1 MLISLVVPCYN
12 EEESLPIFYKEASK
26 IAQQMGIS
34 HGADFEFIF
43 VDDGSKDRT
52 LQIARELHRKDA
64 RVRYISFSRNFG
76 KEAGIYAGLKAAK
89 GDYVATMDAD
99 LQDPPSLLPEMLELL
114 HGRDIKVELRSV
126 NARFFEY
133 SSRLPRSCA
142 FLEDKL
148 KKLVASKVSR
158 GKVELSLSIQTVTA
172 ADTVVTVNWQLAEGY
187 RAALNAMAE
196 RMDLKNDV
204 SVGMLS
210 RFPDVLTQ
218 TAAPTNED
226 ELWEDVRTVAEQA
239 VDAFVA
245 MRAVEGEKMKADVAG
260 RLTTIETL
268 VAKIEENS
276 AGRVQAYSD
285 KLYARLQELLGDRS
299 IDEGRLVTEAAIFAD
314 KTAIDEE
321 TVRLHSHVAQYR
333 EILELDEPIGRKLD
347 FLTQELN
354 RESNTIGSKCQDVA
368 ITRLVVELKSE
379 IEKIREQIQNIE

>member
-1 MLISLVVPCYN
+1 MVKSMTGYGR
-12 EEESLPIFYKEASK
+12 A
-26 IAQQMGIS
+26 
-34 HGADFEFIF
+34 GA
-43 VDDGSKDRT
+43 
-52 LQIARELHRKDA
+52 
-64 RVRYISFSRNFG
+64 
-76 KEAGIYAGLKAAK
+76 
-89 GDYVATMDAD
+89 
-99 LQDPPSLLPEMLELL
+99 LL

-148 KKLVASKVSR
+148 KKLVAAKVSR

-172 ADTVVTVNWQLAEGY
+172 ADTVVSVNWSLAQGY
-187 RAALNAMAE
+187 RAALDSLIE
-196 RMDLKNDV
+196 KMDLKNDV
-204 SVGMLS
+204 TAGMIA
-210 RFPDVLTQ
+210 RFPEVLTQ

-226 ELWEDVRTVAEQA
+226 ELWQDVQSVALQA

-245 MRAVEGEKMKADVAG
+245 MRAVEGEKLKADVAG
-260 RLTTIETL
+260 RLDTIEEL
-268 VAKIEENS
+268 VAKIEQGS

-299 IDEGRLVTEAAIFAD
+299 IDESRLVTEAAIFAD

-333 EILELDEPIGRKLD
+333 EILALDEPVGRKLD

>member
-1 MLISLVVPCYN
+1 MVLSMTGYGR
-12 EEESLPIFYKEASK
+12 A
-26 IAQQMGIS
+26 
-34 HGADFEFIF
+34 GA
-43 VDDGSKDRT
+43 
-52 LQIARELHRKDA
+52 
-64 RVRYISFSRNFG
+64 
-76 KEAGIYAGLKAAK
+76 
-89 GDYVATMDAD
+89 
-99 LQDPPSLLPEMLELL
+99 LL

-133 SSRLPRSCA
+133 SSRIPRSCA

-158 GKVELSLSIQTVTA
+158 GKVELNLSIQTVTA
-172 ADTVVTVNWQLAEGY
+172 ADTVVTVNWQLAQGY
-187 RAALNAMAE
+187 RAALNAMSE

-204 SVGMLS
+204 TAGMLA

-218 TAAPTNED
+218 TAAPTDEE
-226 ELWEDVRTVAEQA
+226 ELWQDVQSVAEQA
-239 VDAFVA
+239 VEAFVA
-245 MRAVEGEKMKADVAG
+245 MRATEGEKLKEDVEN
-260 RLTTIETL
+260 RLNVIEQL
-268 VAKIEENS
+268 VAQIEHNS

-285 KLYARLQELLGDRS
+285 KLYARLQELLADRN
-299 IDEGRLVTEAAIFAD
+299 IDEARLVTEAAIFAD

-333 EILELDEPIGRKLD
+333 EILALNEPIGRKLD

>member
-1 MLISLVVPCYN
+1 MVLSMTGYGR
-12 EEESLPIFYKEASK
+12 A
-26 IAQQMGIS
+26 
-34 HGADFEFIF
+34 GA
-43 VDDGSKDRT
+43 
-52 LQIARELHRKDA
+52 
-64 RVRYISFSRNFG
+64 
-76 KEAGIYAGLKAAK
+76 
-89 GDYVATMDAD
+89 
-99 LQDPPSLLPEMLELL
+99 LL

-148 KKLVASKVSR
+148 KKLVAAKVSR

-172 ADTVVTVNWQLAEGY
+172 ADTVVSVNWSLAQGY
-187 RAALNAMAE
+187 RAALDSLIEKME
-196 RMDLKNDV
+196 LKNDV
-204 SVGMLS
+204 TAGMIA
-210 RFPDVLTQ
+210 RFPEVMTQ

-226 ELWEDVRTVAEQA
+226 ELWQDVQSVALQA

-245 MRAVEGEKMKADVAG
+245 MRAAEGEKLKADVAG
-260 RLTTIETL
+260 RLDTIEEL
-268 VAKIEENS
+268 VAKIEQGS

-285 KLYARLQELLGDRS
+285 KLYARLQELLGDRN
-299 IDEGRLVTEAAIFAD
+299 IDESRLVTEAALFAD

-333 EILELDEPIGRKLD
+333 EILALDEPVGRKLD

>member
-1 MLISLVVPCYN
+1 MVLSMTGYGR
-12 EEESLPIFYKEASK
+12 A
-26 IAQQMGIS
+26 
-34 HGADFEFIF
+34 GA
-43 VDDGSKDRT
+43 
-52 LQIARELHRKDA
+52 
-64 RVRYISFSRNFG
+64 
-76 KEAGIYAGLKAAK
+76 
-89 GDYVATMDAD
+89 
-99 LQDPPSLLPEMLELL
+99 LL

-148 KKLVASKVSR
+148 KKLVAAKVSR

-172 ADTVVTVNWQLAEGY
+172 ADTVVSVNWSLAQGY
-187 RAALNAMAE
+187 RAALDSLIE
-196 RMDLKNDV
+196 KMDLKNDV
-204 SVGMLS
+204 TAGMIA
-210 RFPDVLTQ
+210 RFPEVLTQ

-226 ELWEDVRTVAEQA
+226 ELWQDVQSVALQA

-245 MRAVEGEKMKADVAG
+245 MRAAEGEKLKADVAG
-260 RLTTIETL
+260 RLDTIEEL
-268 VAKIEENS
+268 VAKIEQGS

-285 KLYARLQELLGDRS
+285 KLYARLQELLGDRN
-299 IDEGRLVTEAAIFAD
+299 IDESRLVTEAALFAD

-333 EILELDEPIGRKLD
+333 EILTLDEPVGRKLD

>member
-1 MLISLVVPCYN
+1 MVLSMTGYGR
-12 EEESLPIFYKEASK
+12 A
-26 IAQQMGIS
+26 
-34 HGADFEFIF
+34 GA
-43 VDDGSKDRT
+43 
-52 LQIARELHRKDA
+52 
-64 RVRYISFSRNFG
+64 
-76 KEAGIYAGLKAAK
+76 
-89 GDYVATMDAD
+89 
-99 LQDPPSLLPEMLELL
+99 LL
-114 HGRDIKVELRSV
+114 HGRDIKMELRSV

-148 KKLVASKVSR
+148 KKLVAAKVSR

-172 ADTVVTVNWQLAEGY
+172 ADTVVTVNWQLAQGY

-204 SVGMLS
+204 TTGMLA

-218 TAAPTNED
+218 TAAPTDED
-226 ELWEDVRTVAEQA
+226 ELWQDVQSVAQQA
-239 VDAFVA
+239 IDAFVA
-245 MRAVEGEKMKADVAG
+245 MRAVEGEKLKEDVSH
-260 RLTTIETL
+260 RLATIEEL
-268 VAKIEENS
+268 VVQIEQDS

-285 KLYARLQELLGDRS
+285 KLYARLQELLGDRN
-299 IDEGRLVTEAAIFAD
+299 IDEARLVTEAAIFAD

-333 EILELDEPIGRKLD
+333 QILELNEPVGRKLD

>member
-1 MLISLVVPCYN
+1 MVLSMTGYGR
-12 EEESLPIFYKEASK
+12 A
-26 IAQQMGIS
+26 
-34 HGADFEFIF
+34 GA
-43 VDDGSKDRT
+43 
-52 LQIARELHRKDA
+52 
-64 RVRYISFSRNFG
+64 
-76 KEAGIYAGLKAAK
+76 
-89 GDYVATMDAD
+89 
-99 LQDPPSLLPEMLELL
+99 LL

-148 KKLVASKVSR
+148 KKLVASRVSR

-172 ADTVVTVNWQLAEGY
+172 ADTVVSVNWQLAEGY
-187 RAALNAMAE
+187 RAALNEMVE

-218 TAAPTNED
+218 TAAPTNEE
-226 ELWEDVRTVAEQA
+226 ELWQDVQSVAEKA

-245 MRAVEGEKMKADVAG
+245 MRAVEDVAG
-260 RLTTIETL
+260 RLDTIETL
-268 VAKIEENS
+268 VGQIEENS

-285 KLYARLQELLGDRS
+285 KLYARLQELLSDRN
-299 IDEGRLVTEAAIFAD
+299 IDESRLVTEAAIFAD

-333 EILELDEPIGRKLD
+333 EILALDEPIGRKLD

>member
-1 MLISLVVPCYN
+1 MVLSMTGYGR
-12 EEESLPIFYKEASK
+12 A
-26 IAQQMGIS
+26 
-34 HGADFEFIF
+34 GA
-43 VDDGSKDRT
+43 
-52 LQIARELHRKDA
+52 
-64 RVRYISFSRNFG
+64 
-76 KEAGIYAGLKAAK
+76 
-89 GDYVATMDAD
+89 
-99 LQDPPSLLPEMLELL
+99 LL

-379 IEKIREQIQNIE
+379 IEKIREQSQTIESRRFAMKLLNIGFGNMVNADRIIGIVSPDSAPIKRLVQDAREKGALIDASYGRRTQAVLIMDSDHVILSGIPLESLTGRANEETEEKRK

>member
-1 MLISLVVPCYN
+1 MVLSMTGYGR
-12 EEESLPIFYKEASK
+12 A
-26 IAQQMGIS
+26 
-34 HGADFEFIF
+34 GA
-43 VDDGSKDRT
+43 
-52 LQIARELHRKDA
+52 
-64 RVRYISFSRNFG
+64 
-76 KEAGIYAGLKAAK
+76 
-89 GDYVATMDAD
+89 
-99 LQDPPSLLPEMLELL
+99 LL

-148 KKLVASKVSR
+148 KKLVAAKVSR

-172 ADTVVTVNWQLAEGY
+172 ADTVVSVNWSLAQGY
-187 RAALNAMAE
+187 RAALDSLIEKME
-196 RMDLKNDV
+196 LKNDV
-204 SVGMLS
+204 TAGMIA
-210 RFPDVLTQ
+210 RFPEVLTQ

-226 ELWEDVRTVAEQA
+226 ELWQDVQSVALQA

-245 MRAVEGEKMKADVAG
+245 MRAAEGEKLKADVAG
-260 RLTTIETL
+260 RLDTIEDL
-268 VAKIEENS
+268 VAKIEQGS

-285 KLYARLQELLGDRS
+285 KLYARLQELLGDRN
-299 IDEGRLVTEAAIFAD
+299 IDESRLVTEAALFAD

-333 EILELDEPIGRKLD
+333 EILALDEPVGRKLD